1 MMTVE
6 LSTTERPVL
15 KKGVSEYKF
24 TGVMSVS
31 LARGLA
37 GMAFDAIDISETEF
51 EEKEVEEHVCLG
63 WSHCG
68 PVYGR
73 SYMRR
78 YNALDILI
86 EGTKAKHL
94 VLPAS
99 LTRKRLNAVK
109 RNDAIRSVAIP
120 DDAKLFSMKD
130 GNLYNKKG
138 TILMFSNKPVK

>member
-1 MMTVE
+1 MMTIK
-6 LSTTERPVL
+6 LSTTEQIVL
-15 KKGVSEYKF
+15 KKGESEYKF
-24 TGVMSVS
+24 TGVMSVNV
-31 LARGLA
+31 ARGLA
-37 GMAFDAIDISETEF
+37 KMFFEAIDISETEF

-63 WSHCG
+63 WSHSG

-109 RNDAIRSVAIP
+109 RNDAIRSISVP
-120 DDAKLFSMKD
+120 DDAKLFSMRNGD
-130 GNLYNKKG
+130 LYNKKG
-138 TILMFSNKPVK
+138 TILMFSNKTVK